1 METKSYLVYTEDL
14 DGHIYNEATSTCV
27 FDTAATRDRFHSLT
41 QGLVT
46 IDSVEKYE
54 EFVRESPVEDVVVFA
69 GHREVLDLAD
79 NVIKVFRNIIH
90 EKLGGTETAP
100 PLPQGFVLKHT
111 WDEFDIISNMGVT
124 FETWVKA
131 NTEIGTDNITTN
143 INS

>member
-14 DGHIYNEATSTCV
+14 DGHIYNEESSTCV

>member
-14 DGHIYNEATSTCV
+14 DGHIYNEASSTCV

>member
-1 METKSYLVYTEDL
+1 MDAKSYLVYTEDL
-14 DGHIYNEATSTCV
+14 DGHIFNEESSTCV

-41 QGLVT
+41 QGILT
-46 IDSVEKYE
+46 IDSKKKYE
-54 EFVRESPVEDVVVFA
+54 EFKKSEQVEDIIIFT
-69 GHREVLDLAD
+69 GHREVLDLAG
-79 NVIKVFRNIIH
+79 NVIKIFRNIIH
-90 EKLGGTETAP
+90 ERLGGTESAP

-143 INS
+143 INL